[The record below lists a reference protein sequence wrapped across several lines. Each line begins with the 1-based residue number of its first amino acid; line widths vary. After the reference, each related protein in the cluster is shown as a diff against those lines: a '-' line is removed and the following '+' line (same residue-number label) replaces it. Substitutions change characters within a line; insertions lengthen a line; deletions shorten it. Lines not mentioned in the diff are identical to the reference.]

1 MRRILLACA
10 LLAPL
15 LSCAGD
21 DEAAGIAGSSTP
33 PAGTAAPGEVVGSVL
48 WDPVATPRREA
59 LAPARAAC
67 ARHGLDARTTGET
80 QSGAQ
85 VTTRYVC
92 E

>member
-1 MRRILLACA
+1 MRRILILLA

-15 LSCAGD
+15 PSCAGD
-21 DEAAGIAGSSTP
+21 DEAGIAGSSTP
-33 PAGTAAPGEVVGSVL
+33 PAGAAAPGEVVGSVL
-48 WDPVATPRREA
+48 WNSVAKARQQA

-67 ARHGLDARTTGET
+67 ARHGLDARVTGEA